1 MAVSTSPNS
10 AKFKDNIIAPAII
23 PIEGK
28 YSSGRWSTF
37 ISGRDQMRSMLLK
50 GVALAALFPIA
61 VQAQEV
67 PRTVMQLHQ
76 RLITLDSHLDT
87 PASLD
92 LPGWSIEEGHD
103 VHSDYT
109 QVDLPRMKKG
119 GLDGGFWAIYTP
131 QGPLTVE
138 GFRKAR
144 DFALLRGMSIRS
156 MVAADP
162 ANFQLALEAKDAA
175 RIAGVGKRIVYMS
188 IENAYPLGEDL
199 SLLKTFYDMGVRVS
213 GFAHF
218 AHNQFADSSTDPSNK
233 PRYGGLSPLGKELLK
248 EMNRLGI
255 VPDGSHSSDQAL
267 DDLLTLSTTPV
278 LLTHSGCKAIYDH
291 PRNIDD
297 AHLRALAAKG
307 GVIQMNAYGGYLR
320 ASKPNPERQKAL
332 KALFAQ
338 TREDVRLTAAE
349 RAEMLAKRREIDRL
363 YPDTDKAGFDD
374 FMAHMLH
381 ALKVAGP
388 DHVGI
393 GLDWDGG
400 GGVVGMED
408 VVSLPKIT
416 AALLKAGYSEADIQ
430 KIWSGNVL
438 RVLAAAEAAKGK

>member
-1 MAVSTSPNS
+1 MT
-10 AKFKDNIIAPAII
+10 
-23 PIEGK
+23 G
-28 YSSGRWSTF
+28 
-37 ISGRDQMRSMLLK
+37 
-50 GVALAALFPIA
+50 AALMALLPIA
-61 VQAQEV
+61 ALAQEV
-67 PRTVMQLHQ
+67 PKKVYQLHQ
-76 RLITLDSHLDT
+76 KMLTLDSHLDT

-92 LPGWSIEEGHD
+92 LPGWSIEEEHQ
-103 VHSDYT
+103 VHGDYT

-131 QGPLTVE
+131 QGPLTEE
-138 GFRKAR
+138 GFRKSR
-144 DFALLRGMSIRS
+144 DFALMRGVSIRE

-162 ANFQLALEAKDAA
+162 ANFALALEAKDAA
-175 RIAGVGKRIVYMS
+175 DIATAGKRIVFMS
-188 IENAYPLGEDL
+188 IENAYPLGEDV

-218 AHNQFADSSTDPSNK
+218 AHNQFADSSTDPSKK

-255 VPDGSHSSDQAL
+255 VPDASHSSDQVL
-267 DDLLTLSTTPV
+267 DDLLALSTSPV
-278 LLTHSGCKAIYDH
+278 LLTHSGCKAVYDH

-297 AHLRALAAKG
+297 EHLKALAAKG

-320 ASKPNPERQKAL
+320 AIKPNPQRQEAMKAL
-332 KALFAQ
+332 LGQ
-338 TREDVRLTAAE
+338 LREDAKLSSEQRAAL
-349 RAEMLAKRREIDRL
+349 LAKRHEIDRL
-363 YPDTDKAGFDD
+363 YPETERATFDD

-381 ALKVAGP
+381 ALKVVGP

-400 GGVVGMED
+400 GGVVGLED
-408 VVSLPKIT
+408 VVDLPRIT
-416 AALLKAGYSEADIQ
+416 AALLKAGYSEADVQ

-438 RVLAAAEAAKGK
+438 RVLAAAEAVKGS

>member
-1 MAVSTSPNS
+1 MR
-10 AKFKDNIIAPAII
+10 
-23 PIEGK
+23 GK
-28 YSSGRWSTF
+28 YLVSA
-37 ISGRDQMRSMLLK
+37 
-50 GVALAALFPIA
+50 ALAALLPISA
-61 VQAQEV
+61 QAQGPAV
-67 PRTVMQLHQ
+67 SKKDYQLHQ
-76 RLITLDSHLDT
+76 RLVTLDSHLDT

-92 LPGWSIEEGHD
+92 LPGWSIEDEHA

-109 QVDLPRMKKG
+109 QVDLPRMRKG

-131 QGPLTVE
+131 QGPLTIE
-138 GFRKAR
+138 GFRKSR

-162 ANFQLALEAKDAA
+162 ANFALALEAKDAA
-175 RIAGVGKRIVYMS
+175 PIAAAGKRIVYLS
-188 IENAYPLGEDL
+188 IENAYPLGEDV

-218 AHNQFADSSTDPSNK
+218 AHNQFADSSTDPSKK

-255 VPDGSHSSDQAL
+255 VPDASHSSDQVL
-267 DDLLTLSTTPV
+267 DDLLALSTTPV

-297 AHLRALAAKG
+297 DHLKALAAKG
-307 GVIQMNAYGGYLR
+307 GVIQMNAYGGYLK
-320 ASKPNPERQKAL
+320 ASKPNPERQKAMQ
-332 KALFAQ
+332 ALMGQ
-338 TREDVRLTAAE
+338 MREDAKMSAEARAAL
-349 RAEMLAKRREIDRL
+349 LAKRREIDRL
-363 YPDTDKAGFDD
+363 YPETDRPTFDD

-381 ALKVAGP
+381 ALKVVGP

-393 GLDWDGG
+393 GADWDGG

-408 VVSLPKIT
+408 VVDLPKIT
-416 AALLKAGYSEADIQ
+416 AALLKAGYTEADVQ

-438 RVLAAAEAAKGK
+438 RVLAAAEAGREAKSAPAP

>member
-1 MAVSTSPNS
+1 MRKRMMAG
-10 AKFKDNIIAPAII
+10 AA
-23 PIEGK
+23 
-28 YSSGRWSTF
+28 
-37 ISGRDQMRSMLLK
+37 L
-50 GVALAALFPIA
+50 VALLPIA

-67 PRTVMQLHQ
+67 PKKVYQLHQ
-76 RLITLDSHLDT
+76 KMLTLDSHLDT

-92 LPGWSIEEGHD
+92 LPGWSIEEEHG

-131 QGPLTVE
+131 QGPLTEE
-138 GFRKAR
+138 GFRKSR
-144 DFALLRGMSIRS
+144 DFALLRGVSIRE

-162 ANFQLALEAKDAA
+162 ANFTLALEAKDAA
-175 RIAGVGKRIVYMS
+175 PIAASGKRVVFMS
-188 IENAYPLGEDL
+188 IENAYPLGEDV

-218 AHNQFADSSTDPSNK
+218 AHNQFADSSTDPSKK

-255 VPDGSHSSDQAL
+255 VPDASHSSDQVL
-267 DDLLTLSTTPV
+267 DDLLALSTSPV

-297 AHLRALAAKG
+297 EHLKALAAKG
-307 GVIQMNAYGGYLR
+307 GVIQMNAYGAYLR
-320 ASKPNPERQKAL
+320 ASKPNPQRQEAL
-332 KALFAQ
+332 KALFGQ
-338 TREDVRLTAAE
+338 LREDAKLSPE
-349 RAEMLAKRREIDRL
+349 KRAELLAKRQEIDRL
-363 YPDTDKAGFDD
+363 YPETDRATFDD

-381 ALKVAGP
+381 ALKVVGP

-400 GGVVGMED
+400 GGVVGLED
-408 VVSLPKIT
+408 VVDLPRIT
-416 AALLKAGYSEADIQ
+416 AALLKAGYSEADVQ

-438 RVLAAAEAAKGK
+438 RVLAAAEAVKAP

>member
-1 MAVSTSPNS
+1 
-10 AKFKDNIIAPAII
+10 
-23 PIEGK
+23 
-28 YSSGRWSTF
+28 
-37 ISGRDQMRSMLLK
+37 MRKRLMT
-50 GVALAALFPIA
+50 GAALMALLPIA
-61 VQAQEV
+61 SLAQEV
-67 PRTVMQLHQ
+67 PKKVYQLHQ
-76 RLITLDSHLDT
+76 KMLTLDSHLDT

-92 LPGWSIEEGHD
+92 LPGWSIEEEHQ
-103 VHSDYT
+103 VHGDYT

-131 QGPLTVE
+131 QGPLTEE
-138 GFRKAR
+138 GFRKSR
-144 DFALLRGMSIRS
+144 DFALMRGVSIRE

-162 ANFQLALEAKDAA
+162 ANFALALEAKDAA
-175 RIAGVGKRIVYMS
+175 DIATAGKRIVFMS
-188 IENAYPLGEDL
+188 IENAYPLGEDV

-218 AHNQFADSSTDPSNK
+218 AHNQFADSSTDPSKK

-255 VPDGSHSSDQAL
+255 VPDASHSSDQVL
-267 DDLLTLSTTPV
+267 DDLLALSTSPV
-278 LLTHSGCKAIYDH
+278 LLTHSGCKAVYDH

-297 AHLRALAAKG
+297 EHLKALAAKG

-320 ASKPNPERQKAL
+320 AIKPNPQRQEAMKAL
-332 KALFAQ
+332 LGQ
-338 TREDVRLTAAE
+338 LREDAKLSSEQRAAL
-349 RAEMLAKRREIDRL
+349 LAKRHEIDRL
-363 YPDTDKAGFDD
+363 YPETERATFDD

-381 ALKVAGP
+381 ALKVVGP

-400 GGVVGMED
+400 GGVVGLED
-408 VVSLPKIT
+408 VVDLPRIT
-416 AALLKAGYSEADIQ
+416 AALLKAGYSEADVQ

-438 RVLAAAEAAKGK
+438 RVLAAAEAVKGS

>member
-1 MAVSTSPNS
+1 MA
-10 AKFKDNIIAPAII
+10 
-23 PIEGK
+23 G
-28 YSSGRWSTF
+28 
-37 ISGRDQMRSMLLK
+37 
-50 GVALAALFPIA
+50 AALMALLPIA
-61 VQAQEV
+61 SLAQEV
-67 PRTVMQLHQ
+67 PKKVYQLHQ
-76 RLITLDSHLDT
+76 KMLTLDSHLDT

-92 LPGWSIEEGHD
+92 LPGWSIEEEHQ
-103 VHSDYT
+103 VHGDYT

-131 QGPLTVE
+131 QGPLTEE
-138 GFRKAR
+138 GFRKSR
-144 DFALLRGMSIRS
+144 DFALMRGVSIRE

-162 ANFQLALEAKDAA
+162 ANFALALEAKDAA
-175 RIAGVGKRIVYMS
+175 DIATAGKRIVFMS
-188 IENAYPLGEDL
+188 IENAYPLGEDV

-218 AHNQFADSSTDPSNK
+218 AHNQFADSSTDPSKK

-255 VPDGSHSSDQAL
+255 VPDASHSSDQVL
-267 DDLLTLSTTPV
+267 DDLLALSTSPV
-278 LLTHSGCKAIYDH
+278 LLTHSGCKAVYDH

-297 AHLRALAAKG
+297 EHLKALAAKG

-320 ASKPNPERQKAL
+320 AIKPNPQRQEAMKAL
-332 KALFAQ
+332 LGQ
-338 TREDVRLTAAE
+338 LREDAKLSSEQRAAL
-349 RAEMLAKRREIDRL
+349 LAKRHEIDRL
-363 YPDTDKAGFDD
+363 YPETERATFDD

-381 ALKVAGP
+381 ALKVVGP

-400 GGVVGMED
+400 GGVVGLED
-408 VVSLPKIT
+408 VVDLPRIT
-416 AALLKAGYSEADIQ
+416 AALLKAGYSEADVQ

-438 RVLAAAEAAKGK
+438 RVLAAAEAVKGS

>member
-1 MAVSTSPNS
+1 MMA
-10 AKFKDNIIAPAII
+10 
-23 PIEGK
+23 G
-28 YSSGRWSTF
+28 
-37 ISGRDQMRSMLLK
+37 
-50 GVALAALFPIA
+50 AALIALLPIA
-61 VQAQEV
+61 APAQEV
-67 PRTVMQLHQ
+67 PKKVYQLHQ
-76 RLITLDSHLDT
+76 RLLTLDSHLDT

-92 LPGWSIEEGHD
+92 LPGWSIEEEHG

-119 GLDGGFWAIYTP
+119 GLDGGFFAIYTP
-131 QGPLTVE
+131 QGPLTEE
-138 GFRKAR
+138 GFRKSR
-144 DFALLRGMSIRS
+144 DFALLRGVSIRE

-162 ANFQLALEAKDAA
+162 ANFTLALEAKDAA
-175 RIAGVGKRIVYMS
+175 KIAASGKRVVFMS
-188 IENAYPLGEDL
+188 IENAYPLGEDV

-218 AHNQFADSSTDPSNK
+218 AHNQFADSSTDPSKK

-255 VPDGSHSSDQAL
+255 VPDASHSSDQVL
-267 DDLLTLSTTPV
+267 DDLLALSTSPV
-278 LLTHSGCKAIYDH
+278 LLTHSGCKAVYDH

-297 AHLRALAAKG
+297 EHLKALAAKG
-307 GVIQMNAYGGYLR
+307 GVIQMNAYGVYLR
-320 ASKPNPERQKAL
+320 ASKPNPQRQEAL
-332 KALFAQ
+332 KALFGQ
-338 TREDVRLTAAE
+338 LREDAKLSPE
-349 RAEMLAKRREIDRL
+349 KRAELLAKRQEIDRL
-363 YPDTDKAGFDD
+363 YPETDRATFDD

-400 GGVVGMED
+400 GGVVGLED
-408 VVSLPKIT
+408 VLDLPRIT
-416 AALLKAGYSEADIQ
+416 AALLKAGYSEADVQ

-438 RVLAAAEAAKGK
+438 RVLAAAEAAKGS

>member
-1 MAVSTSPNS
+1 
-10 AKFKDNIIAPAII
+10 
-23 PIEGK
+23 
-28 YSSGRWSTF
+28 
-37 ISGRDQMRSMLLK
+37 MRRAMML
-50 GVALAALFPIA
+50 GAALVVLLPA
-61 VQAQEV
+61 ASQAQQV
-67 PRTVMQLHQ
+67 SKKVYQLHQ
-76 RLITLDSHLDT
+76 KLLTLDSHLDT

-92 LPGWSIEEGHD
+92 LPGWSIEQEHG
-103 VHSDYT
+103 VHSDFT

-131 QGPLTVE
+131 QGPLTIE

-162 ANFQLALEAKDAA
+162 ANFVLALEAKDAA
-175 RIAGVGKRIVYMS
+175 PIAAAGKRVVYMS
-188 IENAYPLGEDL
+188 IENAYPLGEDV

-218 AHNQFADSSTDPSNK
+218 AHNQFADSSTDPSGK
-233 PRYGGLSPLGKELLK
+233 PRYGGLSPLGKALLK

-255 VPDGSHSSDQAL
+255 VPDASHSSDQVL
-267 DDLLTLSTTPV
+267 DDLLALSTTPI
-278 LLTHSGCKAIYDH
+278 LLTHSGCKAVYDH

-297 AHLRALAAKG
+297 DHLKALAAKG
-307 GVIQMNAYGGYLR
+307 GVIQMSAYGTYLR
-320 ASKPNPERQKAL
+320 ASRPNSQRQEAL
-332 KALFAQ
+332 KALYGQ
-338 TREDVRLTAAE
+338 MREDARLSPE
-349 RAEMLAKRREIDRL
+349 KRAELLARRQEIDRL
-363 YPDTDKAGFDD
+363 YPDTDRASFDD

-381 ALKVAGP
+381 ALKVVGS

-400 GGVVGMED
+400 GGVVGLED
-408 VVSLPKIT
+408 VVDLPRIT

-438 RVLAAAEAAKGK
+438 RVLAAAEATKG

>member
-1 MAVSTSPNS
+1 
-10 AKFKDNIIAPAII
+10 
-23 PIEGK
+23 
-28 YSSGRWSTF
+28 
-37 ISGRDQMRSMLLK
+37 MRVCLLA
-50 GVALAALFPIA
+50 GAALIA
-61 VQAQEV
+61 LLPTAASAQAV
-67 PRTVMQLHQ
+67 PKKVYQLHQ
-76 RLITLDSHLDT
+76 KMLTLDSHLDT

-92 LPGWSIEEGHD
+92 LPGWSIEEEHD
-103 VHSDYT
+103 VHDVHGDYT

-156 MVAADP
+156 MVAADH
-162 ANFQLALEAKDAA
+162 ANFQLALAAKDAA
-175 RIAGVGKRIVYMS
+175 QIAAAGKRVVYIS
-188 IENAYPLGEDL
+188 IENAYPLGEDV
-199 SLLKTFYDMGVRVS
+199 SLLKTFYDIGVRVS

-218 AHNQFADSSTDPSNK
+218 AHNQFADSSTDPSK
-233 PRYGGLSPLGKELLK
+233 RPRYGGLSPLGKQLLA

-255 VPDGSHSSDQAL
+255 VPDASHSSDQVL
-267 DDLLTLSTTPV
+267 DDLLALSKTPV

-297 AHLRALAAKG
+297 AHLKALAAQG
-307 GVIQMNAYGGYLR
+307 GVIQMNAYGAYLR
-320 ASKPNPERQKAL
+320 ASKPNPERQKAMT
-332 KALFAQ
+332 ALMGQ
-338 TREDVRLTAAE
+338 MREDAKLSPE
-349 RAEMLAKRREIDRL
+349 KRAELLSKRQEIDRL
-363 YPDTDKAGFDD
+363 YPERDKATFDD

-400 GGVVGMED
+400 GGVVGLED
-408 VVSLPKIT
+408 VVDLPKIT
-416 AALLKAGYSEADIQ
+416 NALLKAGYSEADIQ

-438 RVLAAAEAAKGK
+438 RVLKAAEDGKVE